1 MVGTGGRS
9 RSTHLSWHRLLVAGA
24 WRGPQAV
31 SPANHARVMNVDKS
45 SLTAV
50 LENCEAY
57 ESLAITLVSDI
68 RMDVAL

>member
-1 MVGTGGRS
+1 
-9 RSTHLSWHRLLVAGA
+9 
-24 WRGPQAV
+24 
-31 SPANHARVMNVDKS
+31 MNVDKS